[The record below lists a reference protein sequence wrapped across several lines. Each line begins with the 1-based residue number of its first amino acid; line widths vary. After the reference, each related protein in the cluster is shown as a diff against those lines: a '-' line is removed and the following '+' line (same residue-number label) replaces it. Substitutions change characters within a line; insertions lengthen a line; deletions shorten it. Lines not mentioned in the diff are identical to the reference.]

1 MPKIQ
6 YGNVA
11 SDQLY
16 LVRVQAGLDG
26 TQVDG
31 GDLLITRN
39 NESVSENSMRNT
51 VHFTLNGV
59 VSNHVYGE
67 FNHLF
72 AFVSPL
78 EQTNEKNKG
87 LLAGLN
93 PSDTFFHQNANDSL
107 RLHQPTL
114 VAPNGAEIPAHI
126 LDSGINVVRYDAPEV
141 INGETLKATR
151 DIAVGNVLNELGAPV
166 NKIGMWGW
174 SDTPDPTPEQ
184 RNALIES
191 LGYDKEHIA
200 TVHTGSPEKSIEE
213 LMGRYVYHNNRILN
227 GEYLDTLD
235 SGLQI
240 PHIEQIPQTRQGI
253 LSTIEK
259 MPNEEIRQKMTD
271 RFNQIDQRFQ
281 QKLADYEAANTQ
293 QFGTINNFDDD
304 NDFEFTG
311 FNSPSNDQLDNDI
324 GMVQPPPLPEE
335 AKVSVPPPLPQ
346 DYLDSLDARYE
357 DAGMP
362 LPDQSFVSQSNSVP
376 PPLPVQEEVANMAME
391 NQERENSNV
400 QPQSAPQDYDPFW
413 DVEPNPETPENFFDN
428 TSMNFGE
435 PPPGSSGFEGL
446 DEAYMSQINSQP
458 EPNDIGVQPMAENQN
473 DSVFEGAT
481 VDLNSLTP
489 NYLLHPTRTMD
500 EITQA
505 FESFHQAPADQVKAH
520 FDKWKKQDI
529 EELNN
534 LVTNDSRNQFDNWLV
549 EHNEGKPLTA
559 SLFPTISGAWYNSP
573 NGGDTAMKGLD
584 ANAFERVPVVG
595 FQNINPKT
603 RELQDVT
610 RYALQAKDPAHPDV
624 AKFIDARQAMVDDK
638 VAKNTATN
646 EQKKTDLDSK
656 LATAPANGIYLGLN
670 EEGLPLKSAL
680 NVVQHP
686 LVAGRAAEVKLGED
700 NAIDVAPDG
709 LSFKETPRE
718 VYGITSS
725 DPENPVSITDLQ
737 EAEKDLKL
745 NYAVGIT
752 EGTEIAKPVLEEKE
766 PETDPENDAE
776 KDPEKAK
783 EAKKDDADNEN
794 KAEDKPAPKKPNGRN
809 NYKKNS
815 GPGVDPGVGSNFA
828 GGQGQQK
835 PKGNNSENLTE
846 NLDETK
852 PKSRRAQPGETRL
865 EAPRARYMVQQLLK
879 AAQQAILAIL
889 KMIGKLLKFLFNG
902 GKAGYYAGKAAF
914 QGLTKQDSF
923 DAKMKRDNAV
933 MKTLDGLSFD
943 RTAKSNAKKNGKGI
957 AVANLPNGLGDK
969 DPDASVTAQLDKLN
983 AKFAEGTGR
992 KYDTLASSI
1001 TEGKVAPVE
1010 PVNEAQLAEFGN
1022 LATTDTMFTTKNG
1035 ERYVILGDAPTE
1047 EGEKPKYEV
1056 IKLSDSTIVPI
1067 ERESPD
1073 FQRNVVAVYKDEVHE
1088 QLEGVSYGSK
1098 VLSPDIAA
1106 NRNDYKTNPDAFF
1119 KKYPDEKSKLIITDK
1134 SILDDRVGRVLQHKE
1149 SGLPHV
1155 IVGVDTY
1162 ALKDGTRE
1170 INYQTVEMTTDTPA
1184 DLNYL
1189 RDAKIHTLKPNAL
1202 ASNSLTIQDVID
1214 PQLKDRLVDLQMN
1227 GIEIQRNG
1235 IGLDLADLKTLG
1247 ASFLELSKR
1256 GINRLTSSELDGVK
1270 NTLDDLSR
1278 IHPNVSVPSNEIKF
1292 DPAAVQEKLQEKE
1305 TGYIQEYL
1313 SKQNIDVNDP
1323 NIIQGINSRVG
1334 FFGKQNRPNT
1344 LLDAPIPTLSA
1355 DQEVAAPTIQSNKPG
1370 QKAVFN
1376 LDNDGIDYVA
1386 PVVTAAVPV
1395 IANATPRPID
1405 VDPDVNVENETFIQ
1419 SNDTSLNFTNETF
1432 VGPLPQEVA
1441 FKDIAINPQNQV
1453 FVQAYDN
1460 SIDYDREYDGVK
1472 VFEMPEFEP
1481 KDQTNEAF
1489 VNDVWNDSPRGSI
1502 NEQVQP
1508 GKDIELLQVPDFKFE
1523 VPQVEAPQVT
1533 DATFDDLLK
1542 DFNAANPVEAVA
1554 PAVEAKKEAEI
1565 DWGVDALKLDLA
1577 ELAKQNFAPEASVNA
1592 PEISYNTEDLFN
1604 QLLQEQPEVVAA
1616 EPEEVQPVML
1626 TPEQEV
1632 ILDNAVEDMKA
1643 RIEVDKQ
1650 EMLMELEQEA
1660 QALQVDEPN
1669 LDTVAHIV
1677 EQQEAAVQKEMG
1689 HGPRTFI
1696 TGEAAPAKLNFSL
1709 AEISTMPTMGT
1720 SDLIANIRSPD
1731 FAEQMQLK
1739 TLSTFAAR
1747 NQDAQALTAD
1757 ELKAATEHVRLS
1769 DTSNLLRLHRDEANN
1784 PGYEQSALFAPG
1796 LRSINGVEGDQS
1808 LMARRNRHEPFE
1820 ALKERVLHELE
1831 ASDNHPATV
1840 KMCEQVLQ
1848 TRINSDVTKL
1858 GRACEAVG
1866 LSLNKGFTQ
1875 SNNFENVAQFRET
1888 FKSQFPD
1895 TDLKIN
1901 DLVMNEKTGDMLT
1914 VVGRRLE
1921 DIENNGV
1928 SSKVER
1934 LLVAKTSAIGLVG
1947 TPEAINPAD
1956 VKLSAEAGGHLT
1968 SRQIDRFENMNLN
1981 DINGLDIKSAPSKL
1995 DLSQN
2000 AELNGAKN
2008 NILAMLTNPQEHP
2021 DDSLACELQDMRD
2034 SLNNDRDRFFEVQHE
2049 VMHNPAVAQFMANV
2063 QERLSESKMD
2073 ASLISNVLPI
2083 QNEQGALLKHE
2094 NVVNF
2099 DTLNMLRE
2107 MNSTNKAD
2115 ANGFYKQTDFA
2126 KVLLEANDPKLNA
2139 QVAELGRLSRNIA
2152 DTMGSIDEIRSEMVT
2167 QVFNDAENQGKFTKE
2182 DITRLHQQVTND
2194 TISTRESLPTILGSV
2209 AQYSEVA
2216 NYLEQNRNN
2225 PNPMTNEEIVN
2236 EGKGKF
2242 GKFMDK
2248 VGSMFKR
2255 SDNEQEKVIAAKT
2268 DDLSKSKDNDL
2279 SADKKVQVEVQKDK
2293 RRENDN
2299 DSALSM

>member
-1 MPKIQ
+1 MPKLQ

-16 LVRVQAGLDG
+16 LVRVQAGLEG

-39 NESVSENSMRNT
+39 HESVSENSMRNT

-59 VSNHVYGE
+59 VSNHAYGE

-93 PSDTFFHQNANDSL
+93 PSDTFFHQSANDSL

-141 INGETLKATR
+141 INGETLQATR
-151 DIAVGNVLNELGAPV
+151 DIAVGNVLKELGAPV
-166 NKIGMWGW
+166 NQIGMWGW
-174 SDTPDPTPEQ
+174 ADTPDPTPEQ

-200 TVHTGSPEKSIEE
+200 TVHNGSPEEEIET
-213 LMGRYVYHNNRILN
+213 LIGRYVYHNNSILN
-227 GEYLDTLD
+227 GEHLETLD

-304 NDFEFTG
+304 DDFEFTG

-376 PPLPVQEEVANMAME
+376 PPLPVQEEEPNMAME
-391 NQERENSNV
+391 NQDRENSNV

-413 DVEPNPETPENFFDN
+413 DVGVQEPVEPANFDLEMGN
-428 TSMNFGE
+428 QNFGE
-435 PPPGSSGFEGL
+435 PPPGQSGFEGF

-458 EPNDIGVQPMAENQN
+458 EPNDIRVQPMAETEN
-473 DSVFEGAT
+473 DSVFEGTT

-489 NYLLHPTRTMD
+489 NYLLHPTRTMA
-500 EITQA
+500 EIHQA
-505 FESFHQAPADQVKAH
+505 FGSFAQAPAAQVKAH

-534 LVTNDSRNQFDNWLV
+534 LVTNDARALFDQELNS
-549 EHNEGKPLTA
+549 HNAGK
-559 SLFPTISGAWYNSP
+559 SLNEAKFPTLSGAWYNSP
-573 NGGDTAMKGLD
+573 NGGDAALKGLD
-584 ANAFERVPVVG
+584 NNAFQRVPVVA
-595 FQNINPKT
+595 FQSINPKT
-603 RELQDVT
+603 RELQEVT
-610 RYALQAKDPAHPDV
+610 RYAMQAVDPAHPDV
-624 AKFIDARQAMVDDK
+624 AKFIDARQTMVNDK

-646 EQKKTDLDSK
+646 AQKKADLDN
-656 LATAPANGIYLGLN
+656 LIATAPENGIYLGIAK
-670 EEGLPLKSAL
+670 EGLPLKSAL

-686 LVAGRAAEVKLGED
+686 SIAGRAEEVKLGED
-700 NAIDVAPDG
+700 NEIAVAPDG
-709 LSFKETPRE
+709 LSFNETPRE
-718 VYGITSS
+718 VYGIRGT
-725 DPENPVSITDLQ
+725 DPEHPVTVEEL
-737 EAEKDLKL
+737 EAAENDRKRDF
-745 NYAVGIT
+745 AVGIT
-752 EGTEIAKPVLEEKE
+752 EGLDISKPELDDKE
-766 PETDPENDAE
+766 PEQDPA
-776 KDPEKAK
+776 KAPEKAVEPK
-783 EAKKDDADNEN
+783 AEVDSEN
-794 KAEDKPAPKKPNGRN
+794 KAEEKPAVKKPNGRN
-809 NYKKNS
+809 NFKKNT
-815 GPGVDPGVGSNFA
+815 GPGVDTGMASNFA
-828 GGQGQQK
+828 GNGGQGGQK
-835 PKGNNSENLTE
+835 AKGNNSKDLTDDLE
-846 NLDETK
+846 EQPRKPRKAGSTEIET
-852 PKSRRAQPGETRL
+852 PS
-865 EAPRARYMVQQLLK
+865 ARYLVEQLLQ
-879 AAQQAILAIL
+879 AAQKALLAIL
-889 KMIGKLLKFLFNG
+889 KMLGKLLKFLFNG
-902 GKAGYYAGKAAF
+902 AKAGYFAGKAALL
-914 QGLTKQDSF
+914 GHKGSDNF

-933 MKTLDGLSFD
+933 MKTLDTLSFD
-943 RTAKSNAKKNGKGI
+943 RTKNTKSKKNGKGV
-957 AVANLPNGLGDK
+957 AVANLPNSLGDK
-969 DPDASVTAQLDKLN
+969 DPDKSISAQLDKLN
-983 AKFAEGTGR
+983 AKFAEGKGR
-992 KYDTLASSI
+992 KYDTLATSI
-1001 TEGKVAPVE
+1001 TDEKVVPVE
-1010 PVNEAQLAEFGN
+1010 PVNDVQLAEFDK
-1022 LATTDTMFTTKNG
+1022 LAGTDTMFTTKNG
-1035 ERYVILGDAPTE
+1035 ERFVILGDAPTE
-1047 EGEKPKYEV
+1047 EGDKPKYEV
-1056 IKLSDSTIVPI
+1056 IKLSDSTIIPI
-1067 ERESPD
+1067 ERNSPD
-1073 FQRNVVAVYKDEVHE
+1073 FQRHVVSVYKDEVAD
-1088 QLEGVSYGSK
+1088 QLEAVAYDSK
-1098 VLSPDIAA
+1098 VLSPDVAA
-1106 NRNDYKTNPDAFF
+1106 NRNDYKSKPDAFF
-1119 KKYPDEKSKLIITDK
+1119 KKYPDEKEKLITTDK
-1134 SILDDRVGRVLQHKE
+1134 AVLDDRIGRLLQHKDT
-1149 SGLPHV
+1149 GMPHV
-1155 IVGVDTY
+1155 IVGVDTV
-1162 ALKDGTRE
+1162 ARKDGSRAVT
-1170 INYQTVEMTTDTPA
+1170 YQTVEMTTDTPA
-1184 DLNYL
+1184 DLNFL
-1189 RDAKIHTLKPNAL
+1189 RDAKVHTTKPTDFAT
-1202 ASNSLTIQDVID
+1202 NSLSASDVLD
-1214 PQLKDRLVDLQMN
+1214 PKLKDRLVDLQMN
-1227 GIEIQRNG
+1227 GVEIQRNG

-1256 GINRLTSSELDGVK
+1256 GIHRLTSSELSNVTS
-1270 NTLDDLSR
+1270 TLDDLAK
-1278 IHPNVSVPSNEIKF
+1278 IHPNVAVPTNEIKF

-1305 TGYIQEYL
+1305 AVYIQEYL

-1323 NIIQGINSRVG
+1323 SIKQGINNRIG
-1334 FFGKQNRPNT
+1334 FFGKQSEPKLT
-1344 LLDAPIPTLSA
+1344 PLDTPLDAPIPTLSA
-1355 DQEVAAPTIQSNKPG
+1355 DQEVVAPTIKSNKPG

-1376 LDNDGIDYVA
+1376 LDSDGIDYVA

-1395 IANATPRPID
+1395 MANATPRPID
-1405 VDPDVNVENETFIQ
+1405 IDPDVNVANDTFIQ
-1419 SNDTSLNFTNETF
+1419 SNDTSLNFTDETF
-1432 VGPLPQEVA
+1432 VGPLPQEIE
-1441 FKDIAINPQNQV
+1441 FKDIAINPHNQV

-1489 VNDVWNDSPRGSI
+1489 VNDVWNDAPRGAI
-1502 NEQVQP
+1502 NEQVQS
-1508 GKDIELLQVPDFKFE
+1508 KEVELVQVPDFKFE
-1523 VPQVEAPQVT
+1523 VPQAEALQVT
-1533 DATFDDLLK
+1533 DATFDDFLK

-1554 PAVEAKKEAEI
+1554 PAVEAQKEAEI

-1577 ELAKQNFAPEASVNA
+1577 DLAKQNFAPEANVHA

-1616 EPEEVQPVML
+1616 EPAEVQPVML

-1650 EMLMELEQEA
+1650 VMLMELEQEA

-1689 HGPRTFI
+1689 RGPRTVI

-1709 AEISTMPTMGT
+1709 SEISTMPTMGT
-1720 SDLIANIRSPD
+1720 SDLIANIRSPN

-1747 NQDAQALTAD
+1747 NPDAQALTAD

-1769 DTSNLLRLHRDEANN
+1769 DTSNLLRLHRDEVNS

-1888 FKSQFPD
+1888 FKSQFPG

-1901 DLVMNEKTGDMLT
+1901 DLVLNEKTGDMLT

-1928 SSKVER
+1928 SSKAER
-1934 LLVAKTSAIGLVG
+1934 LLVAKASAIGLVG
-1947 TPEAINPAD
+1947 TPEAIDPAD
-1956 VKLSAEAGGHLT
+1956 VKLAAEAGGRLT
-1968 SRQIDRFENMNLN
+1968 NRQIERFENLNLN

-1995 DLSQN
+1995 DLSHN
-2000 AELNGAKN
+2000 AALDGAKN

-2034 SLNNDRDRFFEVQHE
+2034 SLNQDRDRFFEIQRE
-2049 VMHNPAVAQFMANV
+2049 VMHNPAVVQFMVNV
-2063 QERLSESKMD
+2063 QERLAESKMD
-2073 ASLISNVLPI
+2073 ASLISNVLPV
-2083 QNEQGALLKHE
+2083 QNEQGALLKYE

-2115 ANGFYKQTDFA
+2115 ENGFYKQTDFA
-2126 KVLLEANDPKLNA
+2126 KVLIEADNPKLNA

-2152 DTMGSIDEIRSEMVT
+2152 DTMGSIDEIRAEMVT
-2167 QVFNDAENQGKFTKE
+2167 HVFNDAENQGNFTKE

-2194 TISTRESLPTILGSV
+2194 TISTRESLPAILGSV

-2216 NYLEQNRNN
+2216 NTIEQNRNN
-2225 PNPMTNEEIVN
+2225 PTPMTNEEIVN

-2248 VGSMFKR
+2248 VSSMFKR
-2255 SDNEQEKVIAAKT
+2255 SDNEQEQAITAK
-2268 DDLSKSKDNDL
+2268 SNDL
-2279 SADKKVQVEVQKDK
+2279 FAPKAEVTVKVEVEKDK
-2293 RRENDN
+2293 RRDNNN